1 MHTVFRE
8 KIGSHLSYPVKVAE
22 LQELLSPTDE
32 VLGIGVRFFAYKA
45 PRQNETRSSYPIIEA
60 SYNPSGEENWAL
72 TVSPIPR
79 SKREVVRFLLL
90 PALADKIHPW
100 LIAKHNPGW
109 YSTYHALRCQFHTEH
124 EALIFQEHNSL

>member
-32 VLGIGVRFFAYKA
+32 LLGIGVRFFAYKA
-45 PRQNETRSSYPIIEA
+45 PRQNETRPSYPIIEA
-60 SYNPSGEENWAL
+60 SYDPSGEENWSL

-79 SKREVVRFLLL
+79 STRKAVRLLLL
-90 PALADKIHPW
+90 PALADRIRPW
-100 LIAKHNPGW
+100 LIAKRKPGW
-109 YSTYHALRCQFHTEH
+109 YLTYHSLRCRFDTSNET
-124 EALIFQEHNSL
+124 LTFQEHNSV